1 MSPEVVNRKL
11 GQMATYLKD
20 LRRHEGI
27 SFDLF
32 MERHYEIERILEL
45 LVMSASDIILHLV
58 SLRGDAAP
66 ASYRAAFLRAG
77 ETGIISMELSK
88 RLALSAGLRN
98 ILVHEYEVIDYS
110 ILHESIPTA
119 VADFS
124 TFLDELSQK

>member
-45 LVMSASDIILHLV
+45 LVMSASDIILHLI
-58 SLRGDAAP
+58 SLRSEAAP

-77 ETGIISMELSK
+77 ETGIISVELSK

-110 ILHESIPTA
+110 ILHESISTA

-124 TFLDELSQK
+124 KFLDELSQK